1 MKMLNIHHVGFEVRS
16 LELTRFFFEKYLGFR
31 TEQYLELEGEKIV
44 FLVHD
49 QFRIELIE
57 NGMINEKGL
66 YEAHICFETD
76 CLQILNEN
84 DVSILEGPIKLENGW
99 TIVFVE
105 GNNGER
111 IELLKRI

>member
-1 MKMLNIHHVGFEVRS
+1 MKTLNIHHVGFEVRS
-16 LELTRFFFEKYLGFR
+16 LEFTRFIFEKYLGFC
-31 TEQYLELEGEKIV
+31 TEQYMELDGEKIL
-44 FLVHD
+44 FLVND
-49 QFRIELIE
+49 RFRIELIE
-57 NGMINEKGL
+57 NVMIDEKGL
-66 YEAHICFETD
+66 YEAHICFEMD

-84 DVSILEGPIKLENGW
+84 DVSILEGPIRLENGW